1 MDSAWRGVCL
11 VGVLSLV
18 QLVSQPWAPAHGAE
32 AVKLDLSTAVK
43 MALERNLELK
53 AKSEEL
59 GIAEGRVIK
68 SNLFLQNNPELEAD
82 MANKR
87 LKKPE
92 EGFNKN
98 LFQPGV
104 SLSQEFEIGGQPRY
118 RREAAQRN
126 LEKITF
132 EISDFSRTLRFRI
145 TELFLRLLNGKAKIS
160 QAEQIV
166 NLKNRLYE
174 ASNARLAAGD
184 IPQIQLAIA
193 EFELNRSK
201 SELISLQREYE
212 ELLSRLRTDLVVE
225 KDESI
230 EPVGDLT
237 PTPLAA
243 SLDEFLKNALEK
255 RPDLAA
261 LEQEKK
267 VTAAE
272 ELLTRAERIP
282 NIKFGMF
289 YEKDDKDNIV
299 GGKISI
305 PLPFF
310 DRKQGERRE
319 ALARKSIANLN
330 YIHRR
335 QALEKEVRAAFTRFK
350 LAERDLSYYPE
361 GAMKRFDESLELYQR
376 AYLERAVDLADAI
389 VFQNQVI
396 EARLK
401 FIDTL
406 TVYNLSLAELKFH
419 AGVE

>member
-1 MDSAWRGVCL
+1 MVNIQAWASRFLLSITVLLQSLPASAA
-11 VGVLSLV
+11 
-18 QLVSQPWAPAHGAE
+18 QE
-32 AVKLDLSTAVK
+32 IKLDLPTAIK

-68 SNLFLQNNPELEAD
+68 SNLFLQNNPELESD
-82 MANKR
+82 LANKR

-104 SLSQEFEIGGQPRY
+104 SLSQEFEIAGQPRY

-126 LEKITF
+126 LEKVGF
-132 EISDFSRTLRFRI
+132 EVSDFGRTLRFRI
-145 TELFLRLLNGKAKIS
+145 TELFLKLLNGKAKIN

-166 NLKNRLYE
+166 DLKNRLYE
-174 ASNARLAAGD
+174 ASKSRLAAGD
-184 IPQIQLAIA
+184 IPGVQLAIT
-193 EFELNRSK
+193 EFELNRGK

-212 ELLSRLRTDLVVE
+212 ELLARLRTDLVLE
-225 KDESI
+225 KEESV
-230 EPVGDLT
+230 EPVGDLIRA
-237 PTPLAA
+237 PLAA
-243 SLDEFLKNALEK
+243 SLNELLKSALEK

-261 LEQEKK
+261 LDQEKK
-267 VTAAE
+267 VTEAE

-289 YEKDDKDNIV
+289 YEKDDKDNVV

-319 ALARKSIANLN
+319 ALARKRIANLN
-330 YIHRR
+330 YIQRR

-350 LAERDLSYYPE
+350 LAERDVSYYPE
-361 GAMKRFDESLELYQR
+361 GAMKKFDESLELYQR
-376 AYLERAVDLADAI
+376 AYQEGAIDLADAI
-389 VFQNQVI
+389 LFQNQVI

-406 TVYNLSLAELKFH
+406 TVYNLSLAELRFQ
-419 AGVE
+419 AGIE

>member
-1 MDSAWRGVCL
+1 MVKIEAWVPRFL
-11 VGVLSLV
+11 LSISVLL
-18 QLVSQPWAPAHGAE
+18 QNPLAIAAQE
-32 AVKLDLSTAVK
+32 IKLDLPTAIK
-43 MALERNLELK
+43 IALERNLELK
-53 AKSEEL
+53 GKSEEL
-59 GIAEGRVIK
+59 GIAEGRMIK
-68 SNLFLQNNPELEAD
+68 SKLFLQNNPELEAD

-126 LEKITF
+126 LEKVTF
-132 EISDFSRTLRFRI
+132 EVSDFGRSLRFRI
-145 TELFLRLLNGKAKIS
+145 TELFLKLLNGKAKIN

-166 NLKNRLYE
+166 DLKNRLYE
-174 ASNARLAAGD
+174 ASKDRLAAGD
-184 IPQIQLAIA
+184 IPGVQLAIA
-193 EFELNRSK
+193 EFELNRAK

-212 ELLSRLRTDLVVE
+212 ELFSRLRTDLVLE
-225 KDESI
+225 KEESV
-230 EPVGDLT
+230 EPVGDLIRA
-237 PTPLAA
+237 PLAA
-243 SLDEFLKNALEK
+243 SLDELFKSALEK

-267 VTAAE
+267 VTEAE

-282 NIKFGMF
+282 NVKFGMF
-289 YEKDDKDNIV
+289 YEKDDKDNVV
-299 GGKISI
+299 GGRVSI

-310 DRKQGERRE
+310 DRKQGELRE
-319 ALARKSIANLN
+319 ALSRKRIANLN
-330 YIHRR
+330 YIQRR
-335 QALEKEVRAAFTRFK
+335 QALEKEVRAAFARFK

-376 AYLERAVDLADAI
+376 AYQEGAIDLADAI

-406 TVYNLSLAELKFH
+406 TVYNVSLAELKFQ
-419 AGVE
+419 AGIE

>member
-1 MDSAWRGVCL
+1 MLKIEAWVPRFL
-11 VGVLSLV
+11 LSISVLL
-18 QLVSQPWAPAHGAE
+18 QNPLAIAAQE
-32 AVKLDLSTAVK
+32 IKLDLPTAIK
-43 MALERNLELK
+43 IALERNLELK
-53 AKSEEL
+53 AKSEEM

-68 SNLFLQNNPELEAD
+68 SDLFLQNNPELEAD

-104 SLSQEFEIGGQPRY
+104 SLSQEFEVGGQPRY

-126 LEKITF
+126 LEKVTF
-132 EISDFSRTLRFRI
+132 EVSDFGRSLRFRI
-145 TELFLRLLNGKAKIS
+145 TELFLKLLNGKAKIN

-166 NLKNRLYE
+166 DLKNRLYE
-174 ASNARLAAGD
+174 ASKDRLAAGD
-184 IPQIQLAIA
+184 IPGVQLAIA
-193 EFELNRSK
+193 EFELNRAK

-212 ELLSRLRTDLVVE
+212 ELFSRLRTDLVLE
-225 KDESI
+225 KEESV
-230 EPVGDLT
+230 EPVGDLIRA
-237 PTPLAA
+237 PLAA
-243 SLDEFLKNALEK
+243 SLDELFKSALEK

-267 VTAAE
+267 VTEAE

-282 NIKFGMF
+282 NVKFGMF

-310 DRKQGERRE
+310 DRKQGELRE
-319 ALARKSIANLN
+319 ALSRKRIANLN
-330 YIHRR
+330 YIQRR
-335 QALEKEVRAAFTRFK
+335 QALEKEVRAAFARFK

-376 AYLERAVDLADAI
+376 AYQEGAIDLADAI

-406 TVYNLSLAELKFH
+406 TVYNLSLAELKFQ
-419 AGVE
+419 AGIE

>member
-1 MDSAWRGVCL
+1 MLNSLWIKAFFVLQGV
-11 VGVLSLV
+11 SL
-18 QLVSQPWAPAHGAE
+18 LILASSFGAE
-32 AVKLDLSTAVK
+32 PMRLTLEQAVQI
-43 MALERNLELK
+43 ALERNLELK

-59 GIAEGRVIK
+59 GMAEGRVIK
-68 SNLFLQNNPELEAD
+68 SDLFLQNNPELEGER
-82 MANKR
+82 ANKR

-92 EGFNKN
+92 EGVNKN
-98 LFQPGV
+98 LFQAGV

-126 LEKITF
+126 LEKVTF
-132 EISDFSRTLRFRI
+132 EVSDFGRTLRFRI
-145 TELFLRLLNGKAKIS
+145 TELFLKLLNGRAKIN

-174 ASNARLAAGD
+174 ASKARLAAGD
-184 IPQIQLAIA
+184 IPAVQLAIA

-212 ELLSRLRTDLVVE
+212 ELLSRLRTDLVLE
-225 KDESI
+225 KEEII

-237 PTPLAA
+237 RAPLAA
-243 SLDEFLKNALEK
+243 SVDELLKSALAK

-261 LEQEKK
+261 LDREKK
-267 VTAAE
+267 VTEAE
-272 ELLTRAERIP
+272 ELLTTAERIP
-282 NIKFGMF
+282 NIKFGVF

-299 GGKISI
+299 GGRVSI

-310 DRKQGERRE
+310 DRKQGELRE
-319 ALARKSIANLN
+319 ALSRKRIANLN

-350 LAERDLSYYPE
+350 LAERDVSYYPE
-361 GAMKRFDESLELYQR
+361 EAMKRFDESLELYQR
-376 AYLERAVDLADAI
+376 AYQERAIDLADAI

-406 TVYNLSLAELKFH
+406 TVYNLSLAELKFQ
-419 AGVE
+419 AGIE

>member
-1 MDSAWRGVCL
+1 MVNIQAWASRSL
-11 VGVLSLV
+11 LSISVLLQSL
-18 QLVSQPWAPAHGAE
+18 PAIAAQE
-32 AVKLDLSTAVK
+32 IKLDLPTAVK

-82 MANKR
+82 MANKH

-104 SLSQEFEIGGQPRY
+104 SLSQEFEIGGQPGY

-126 LEKITF
+126 LERVGF
-132 EISDFSRTLRFRI
+132 EVSDFGRTLRFRV
-145 TELFLRLLNGKAKIS
+145 TELFLKLLNGKAKIN

-174 ASNARLAAGD
+174 ASKDRLAAGD
-184 IPQIQLAIA
+184 IPGVQLAIA
-193 EFELNRSK
+193 EFELNRAK

-212 ELLSRLRTDLVVE
+212 ELLSRLRTDLVLE
-225 KDESI
+225 KEESV

-237 PTPLAA
+237 RAPLAA
-243 SLDEFLKNALEK
+243 SFDELFKSALEK

-261 LEQEKK
+261 LDQEKK
-267 VTAAE
+267 VTEAE

-282 NIKFGMF
+282 NVKFGMF

-299 GGKISI
+299 GGRVSI

-310 DRKQGERRE
+310 DRKQGEIRE
-319 ALARKSIANLN
+319 ALSRKRIANLN
-330 YIHRR
+330 YIQRR

-361 GAMKRFDESLELYQR
+361 GAMKRFDESLELYQK
-376 AYLERAVDLADAI
+376 AYQERAIDLADAI

-406 TVYNLSLAELKFH
+406 TIYNLSLAELKFQ

>member
-1 MDSAWRGVCL
+1 MVNIQAWASRFLLSITVLLQSLPASAA
-11 VGVLSLV
+11 
-18 QLVSQPWAPAHGAE
+18 QE
-32 AVKLDLSTAVK
+32 IKLDLPTAIK

-68 SNLFLQNNPELEAD
+68 SNLFLQNNPELESD
-82 MANKR
+82 LANKR

-104 SLSQEFEIGGQPRY
+104 SLSQEFEIAGQPRY

-126 LEKITF
+126 LEKVGF
-132 EISDFSRTLRFRI
+132 EVSDFGRTLRFRI
-145 TELFLRLLNGKAKIS
+145 TELFLKLLNGKAKIN

-166 NLKNRLYE
+166 DFKNRLHE
-174 ASNARLAAGD
+174 ASKDRLAAGD
-184 IPQIQLAIA
+184 IPGVQLAIA
-193 EFELNRSK
+193 EFELNRAK

-212 ELLSRLRTDLVVE
+212 EFLSRLRTDLVLE
-225 KDESI
+225 KEESV
-230 EPVGDLT
+230 EPVGDLIRA
-237 PTPLAA
+237 PLAA
-243 SLDEFLKNALEK
+243 SLNELLKSALEK

-261 LEQEKK
+261 LDQEKK
-267 VTAAE
+267 VTEAE

-289 YEKDDKDNIV
+289 YEKDDKDNVV

-319 ALARKSIANLN
+319 ALARKRIANLN
-330 YIHRR
+330 YIQRR

-350 LAERDLSYYPE
+350 LAERDVSYYPE
-361 GAMKRFDESLELYQR
+361 GAMKKFDESLELYQR
-376 AYLERAVDLADAI
+376 AYQEGAIDLADAI
-389 VFQNQVI
+389 LFQNQVI

-406 TVYNLSLAELKFH
+406 TVYNLSLAELRFQ
-419 AGVE
+419 AGIE

>member
-1 MDSAWRGVCL
+1 MFNASAIRL
-11 VGVLSLV
+11 FIFL
-18 QLVSQPWAPAHGAE
+18 E
-32 AVKLDLSTAVK
+32 AFLFLGLFSAVKAQEIKLDLQTAIK

-98 LFQPGV
+98 LFQPGI
-104 SLSQEFEIGGQPRY
+104 SLSQEFEIGGQPGY
-118 RREAAQRN
+118 RREAARRN
-126 LEKITF
+126 LEKVGF
-132 EISDFSRTLRFRI
+132 EVSDFGRTLRFRI
-145 TELFLRLLNGKAKIS
+145 TELFLKLLNGKAKIN

-166 NLKNRLYE
+166 DLKNRLYE
-174 ASNARLAAGD
+174 ASKDRLAAGD
-184 IPQIQLAIA
+184 IPGVQLAIA
-193 EFELNRSK
+193 EFELNRAK

-212 ELLSRLRTDLVVE
+212 EILSRLSTDLVLE
-225 KDESI
+225 KEESV

-237 PTPLAA
+237 HAPLAA
-243 SLDEFLKNALEK
+243 SLDELLKSALEK
-255 RPDLAA
+255 RPDVAA
-261 LEQEKK
+261 LDQEKR
-267 VTAAE
+267 VTEAE

-299 GGKISI
+299 GGRVSI

-319 ALARKSIANLN
+319 ALSRKRIANLN
-330 YIHRR
+330 YIQRR

-350 LAERDLSYYPE
+350 LAERDISFYPE
-361 GAMKRFDESLELYQR
+361 GAMKKFDESLELYQR
-376 AYLERAVDLADAI
+376 AYQEGAIDLADAI
-389 VFQNQVI
+389 LFQNQVV

-406 TVYNLSLAELKFH
+406 TVYNLSLAELKFQ
-419 AGVE
+419 AGIE

>member
-1 MDSAWRGVCL
+1 MVKIEA
-11 VGVLSLV
+11 
-18 QLVSQPWAPAHGAE
+18 WAPYFFLSISVLLQNPLAIAAQE
-32 AVKLDLSTAVK
+32 IKLDLPTAIK

-53 AKSEEL
+53 AKSEEM

-68 SNLFLQNNPELEAD
+68 SDLFLQNNPELEAD

-92 EGFNKN
+92 ERFNKN

-104 SLSQEFEIGGQPRY
+104 SLSQEFEVGGQPGY

-126 LEKITF
+126 LGKVAF
-132 EISDFSRTLRFRI
+132 EVSDFGRTLRFRI
-145 TELFLRLLNGKAKIS
+145 TELFLRLLNAKAKIN

-166 NLKNRLYE
+166 DLKNRLYE
-174 ASNARLAAGD
+174 ASKDRLAAGD
-184 IPQIQLAIA
+184 IPGVQLAIA
-193 EFELNRSK
+193 EFELNRAK

-212 ELLSRLRTDLVVE
+212 ELLSRLRTDLVLE
-225 KDESI
+225 KDESV
-230 EPVGDLT
+230 EPVGELT
-237 PTPLAA
+237 RAPLAA
-243 SLDEFLKNALEK
+243 SLDELSKFALAK

-261 LEQEKK
+261 LDQEKK
-267 VTAAE
+267 VTEAE

-282 NIKFGMF
+282 NVKFGMF
-289 YEKDDKDNIV
+289 YEKDDKDNVV
-299 GGKISI
+299 GGRVSI

-310 DRKQGERRE
+310 DRKQGELRE
-319 ALARKSIANLN
+319 ALSRKRIANLN
-330 YIHRR
+330 YIQRR

-376 AYLERAVDLADAI
+376 AYQEGAIDLADAI
-389 VFQNQVI
+389 LFQNQVV

-406 TVYNLSLAELKFH
+406 TVYNLSLAELKFQ
-419 AGVE
+419 AGIE

>member
-1 MDSAWRGVCL
+1 MLKIRAWAPRFLLSIGVLAQCSPTIAAQEITLSLDSAI
-11 VGVLSLV
+11 
-18 QLVSQPWAPAHGAE
+18 
-32 AVKLDLSTAVK
+32 KL
-43 MALERNLELK
+43 ALERNLELK

-68 SNLFLQNNPELEAD
+68 SDLFLQNNPELEAD

-87 LKKPE
+87 LTNPE

-126 LEKITF
+126 LEKVNF
-132 EISDFSRTLRFRI
+132 EVSDFGRTLRFRI
-145 TELFLRLLNGKAKIS
+145 TELFLKLLNGKAKIN

-174 ASNARLAAGD
+174 ASKARLAAGD
-184 IPQIQLAIA
+184 IPEVQLAIA
-193 EFELNRSK
+193 EFELNRAK

-212 ELLSRLRTDLVVE
+212 ELLSRLRTDLVLE
-225 KDESI
+225 KEESI

-237 PTPLAA
+237 RAPLAA
-243 SLDEFLKNALEK
+243 SLDELLKSALEQ

-261 LEQEKK
+261 LDREKK
-267 VTAAE
+267 VTEAE
-272 ELLTRAERIP
+272 ELLTMAERIP
-282 NIKFGMF
+282 NIKFGVF
-289 YEKDDKDNIV
+289 YQKDDKDNIV

-305 PLPFF
+305 PIPFF

-330 YIHRR
+330 YLHRR
-335 QALEKEVRAAFTRFK
+335 QAQEKEIRAAFSRFK

-361 GAMKRFDESLELYQR
+361 GAMKKFDESLALYQR
-376 AYLERAVDLADAI
+376 AYQESAIDLADAI

-396 EARLK
+396 EARTK
-401 FIDTL
+401 FIDAL
-406 TVYNLSLAELKFH
+406 TNYNLSLAELRFQ
-419 AGVE
+419 AGIE

>member
-1 MDSAWRGVCL
+1 M
-11 VGVLSLV
+11 
-18 QLVSQPWAPAHGAE
+18 P
-32 AVKLDLSTAVK
+32 TAIK
-43 MALERNLELK
+43 IALERNLELK

-104 SLSQEFEIGGQPRY
+104 SLSQEFEIGGQPGY
-118 RREAAQRN
+118 RREAARRN
-126 LEKITF
+126 LGKVGF
-132 EISDFSRTLRFRI
+132 EVSDFGRSLRFRI
-145 TELFLRLLNGKAKIS
+145 TELFLKLLNGKAKIN
-160 QAEQIV
+160 QAEQV
-166 NLKNRLYE
+166 VDLKNRLHE
-174 ASNARLAAGD
+174 ASKDRLAAGD
-184 IPQIQLAIA
+184 IPGVQLAIA
-193 EFELNRSK
+193 EFELNRAK

-212 ELLSRLRTDLVVE
+212 EILSRLRTDLVLE
-225 KDESI
+225 KEESV

-237 PTPLAA
+237 RAPLAA
-243 SLDEFLKNALEK
+243 SLDELFKSALEK

-267 VTAAE
+267 VAEAE

-289 YEKDDKDNIV
+289 YEKDDKDNVV

-330 YIHRR
+330 YIQRR

-350 LAERDLSYYPE
+350 LAERDVSYYPE
-361 GAMKRFDESLELYQR
+361 GAMKKFDESLELYQR
-376 AYLERAVDLADAI
+376 AYQEGAIDLADAI

-406 TVYNLSLAELKFH
+406 TVYNLSLAELKFQ
-419 AGVE
+419 AGIE

>member
-1 MDSAWRGVCL
+1 MFNALAIRL
-11 VGVLSLV
+11 VFFLEAFLFFGLFS
-18 QLVSQPWAPAHGAE
+18 SAE
-32 AVKLDLSTAVK
+32 AQEIKLDLQAALK

-53 AKSEEL
+53 AKSEEM
-59 GIAEGRVIK
+59 GIAEGRLIK

-104 SLSQEFEIGGQPRY
+104 SLSQEFEVGGQPGY

-126 LEKITF
+126 LEKVTF
-132 EISDFSRTLRFRI
+132 EVSDFGRTLRFRV
-145 TELFLRLLNGKAKIS
+145 TELFLKLLNGKAKIN

-166 NLKNRLYE
+166 DLKNRLYE
-174 ASNARLAAGD
+174 ASKDRLAAGD
-184 IPQIQLAIA
+184 IPGVQLAIA
-193 EFELNRSK
+193 EFELNRAK

-212 ELLSRLRTDLVVE
+212 ELLSRLRTDLVLE
-225 KDESI
+225 KDESV
-230 EPVGDLT
+230 EPLGELT
-237 PTPLAA
+237 RAPLAA
-243 SLDEFLKNALEK
+243 SVNELLKSAVEK

-261 LEQEKK
+261 LDQEKK
-267 VTAAE
+267 VTEAE
-272 ELLTRAERIP
+272 ELLTKAERIP

-289 YEKDDKDNIV
+289 YEKDDKDNVV
-299 GGKISI
+299 GGRVSI
-305 PLPFF
+305 PMPFF
-310 DRKQGERRE
+310 DRKQGELRE
-319 ALARKSIANLN
+319 ALSRKRIANLN
-330 YIHRR
+330 YIQRR

-376 AYLERAVDLADAI
+376 AYQEGAIDLADAI
-389 VFQNQVI
+389 VFQNQVV

-406 TVYNLSLAELKFH
+406 TVYNLSLAELKFQ
-419 AGVE
+419 AGIE